1 MAAVLRCGIPNIV
14 TPVFI
19 DQFYWARRVSA
30 LRVGYGFS
38 EPLRSLGAPA
48 LAAAIKECVTSAE
61 SAPRGALERG
71 DAPSRMTRDDLR
83 VPRPNLTCGAVKAN
97 AKTLGKQLKEE
108 RPGAET
114 AADVVAEVARQRML
128 ALAAAQR
135 TEDVRLPTPVA
146 LKRGHSLGK
155 GPAFGPSED

>member
-1 MAAVLRCGIPNIV
+1 MQELVASQRQVTEAQERC
-14 TPVFI
+14 
-19 DQFYWARRVSA
+19 R
-30 LRVGYGFS
+30 
-38 EPLRSLGAPA
+38 E
-48 LAAAIKECVTSAE
+48 
-61 SAPRGALERG
+61 LER
-71 DAPSRMTRDDLR
+71 SRRDDQETIRRLEEAEQTGQEENDR
-83 VPRPNLTCGAVKAN
+83 KLEAAKAVVKQWTS
-97 AKTLGKQLKEE
+97 KCKQLKEE

-155 GPAFGPSED
+155 GPGFGPSEV

>member
-1 MAAVLRCGIPNIV
+1 MITNTVTTGLLPIPPRCTISRKRQKP
-14 TPVFI
+14 
-19 DQFYWARRVSA
+19 
-30 LRVGYGFS
+30 
-38 EPLRSLGAPA
+38 
-48 LAAAIKECVTSAE
+48 VTSFRFIGLQRCF
-61 SAPRGALERG
+61 SQ
-71 DAPSRMTRDDLR
+71 
-83 VPRPNLTCGAVKAN
+83 KAN

>member
-1 MAAVLRCGIPNIV
+1 MRHA
-14 TPVFI
+14 
-19 DQFYWARRVSA
+19 
-30 LRVGYGFS
+30 S
-38 EPLRSLGAPA
+38 E
-48 LAAAIKECVTSAE
+48 C
-61 SAPRGALERG
+61 
-71 DAPSRMTRDDLR
+71 DDSR
-83 VPRPNLTCGAVKAN
+83 VPRPLPSPCAVKAN

-155 GPAFGPSED
+155 DPAFGPSED